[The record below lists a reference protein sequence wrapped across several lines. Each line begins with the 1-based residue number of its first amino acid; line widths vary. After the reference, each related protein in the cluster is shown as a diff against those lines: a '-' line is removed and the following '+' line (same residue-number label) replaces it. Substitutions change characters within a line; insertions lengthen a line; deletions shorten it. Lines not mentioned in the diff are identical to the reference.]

1 MKDVSGIRNTM
12 QIEQLLNRY
21 LEFMKESFGERLLS
35 MAIFGSV
42 ASGKARFPGSD
53 IDFLIVMEALE
64 NLSFGQRIKLTM
76 NVEEKL
82 SKTLE
87 FAMFKEA
94 FGMHPNFQE
103 IIFSPDELKNHP
115 PILLDLTTDSIILY
129 DTGILAE
136 ELAKVKKRLK
146 ELGSKK
152 VKIKD
157 SWFWILKPDIIP
169 GERVVI

>member
-1 MKDVSGIRNTM
+1 M

-35 MAIFGSV
+35 IAIFGSV
-42 ASGKARFPGSD
+42 ARGKARFPGSD
-53 IDFLIVMEALE
+53 IDVLIVMEGVE
-64 NLSFGQRIKLTM
+64 NLSFGQRIKLT
-76 NVEEKL
+76 NDIEEKL
-82 SKTLE
+82 SKTQE
-87 FAMFKEA
+87 FAMFKDA
-94 FGMHPNFQE
+94 FGMRPNFQE
-103 IIFSPDELKNHP
+103 IIFSPDELKAHP
-115 PILLDLTTDSIILY
+115 PVLLDLTTDSIILY

-157 SWFWILKPDIIP
+157 SWFWILKPDLRL
-169 GERVVI
+169 GESVVI